1 MTKNNAELN
10 IIIRPVVLLTIVII
24 LVGLIGWL
32 TLGKKKEV
40 IQGQVEVSEYRVSS
54 KVPGRILKFYVHEG
68 DAVQAGD
75 TLAVLDAP
83 EINAKMQ
90 QAQSAELAA
99 KAQDDKAKAGTR
111 KEQIQGAYELWQK
124 AKAGVQIAEKTY
136 TRIKHLY
143 EEGVVAAQK
152 LDEIT
157 AQRDAAIATEK
168 AAFSQYNMAVNGAQ
182 KEDKAAAAALV
193 NRAQGAVN
201 EVKSYLSET
210 TLLATEAG
218 EISEIFP
225 KTGELVGTGA
235 PIMNVSQLQDMWVTF
250 NVREDLLK
258 DLKMGSTFTAFVP
271 ALDKQKIQ
279 LKVYYIKD
287 EGSYAVWKATKAS
300 GEYDLRTFEVKAQP
314 VGKVEGLRPG
324 MSVVIDR

>member
-124 AKAGVQIAEKTY
+124 AKAPNWSWE
-136 TRIKHLY
+136 
-143 EEGVVAAQK
+143 
-152 LDEIT
+152 
-157 AQRDAAIATEK
+157 
-168 AAFSQYNMAVNGAQ
+168 
-182 KEDKAAAAALV
+182 
-193 NRAQGAVN
+193 
-201 EVKSYLSET
+201 
-210 TLLATEAG
+210 
-218 EISEIFP
+218 P
-225 KTGELVGTGA
+225 
-235 PIMNVSQLQDMWVTF
+235 
-250 NVREDLLK
+250 
-258 DLKMGSTFTAFVP
+258 
-271 ALDKQKIQ
+271 
-279 LKVYYIKD
+279 
-287 EGSYAVWKATKAS
+287 
-300 GEYDLRTFEVKAQP
+300 
-314 VGKVEGLRPG
+314 
-324 MSVVIDR
+324 